1 MAIMQVTDKSKSF
14 YKGFWQVADPKIW
27 VASTV
32 PMVVGVLLSV
42 SYAKEFRLFWMVLA
56 FVGVYLIEIGKNAI
70 NECVDYISGADR
82 YVDTEHQTP
91 FSGGKKTIV
100 DGLLTVNQSAWI
112 GVVTMA
118 LAAVIGIVFVLFRE
132 PKVIWVGLAGFFL
145 AIIYSL
151 PPFKLCY
158 RGFGEAVVGT
168 TFGPLIT
175 NGMYL
180 VMAGR
185 FDVLPLLVSI
195 PIGFLI
201 ANVLWINEYP
211 DYEAD
216 KRSGKK
222 NGLVRIGKEK
232 GVIVYGLIFAF
243 AYLSVIPIVLYTR
256 NLLWL
261 LSWLTV
267 PMAVGAVKNCKLHMN
282 DIPKLVSSNDKTVKI
297 YMLTGLLFSVSIIFH
312 NFIRY

>member
-82 YVDTEHQTP
+82 YVDTEHRTP

-132 PKVIWVGLAGFFL
+132 PKVIIFGILLDISIRKFF
-145 AIIYSL
+145 
-151 PPFKLCY
+151 
-158 RGFGEAVVGT
+158 
-168 TFGPLIT
+168 
-175 NGMYL
+175 
-180 VMAGR
+180 
-185 FDVLPLLVSI
+185 
-195 PIGFLI
+195 
-201 ANVLWINEYP
+201 
-211 DYEAD
+211 
-216 KRSGKK
+216 
-222 NGLVRIGKEK
+222 
-232 GVIVYGLIFAF
+232 
-243 AYLSVIPIVLYTR
+243 
-256 NLLWL
+256 
-261 LSWLTV
+261 
-267 PMAVGAVKNCKLHMN
+267 
-282 DIPKLVSSNDKTVKI
+282 
-297 YMLTGLLFSVSIIFH
+297 
-312 NFIRY
+312 

>member
-82 YVDTEHQTP
+82 YVDTEHRTP

-118 LAAVIGIVFVLFRE
+118 LAAVIGIVFCAVSGAEGYLGRFGR
-132 PKVIWVGLAGFFL
+132 IFLGDYLFL
-145 AIIYSL
+145 APVQAL
-151 PPFKLCY
+151 LQRV
-158 RGFGEAVVGT
+158 RGSGCRNHLRAFNHKRDVFGH
-168 TFGPLIT
+168 
-175 NGMYL
+175 
-180 VMAGR
+180 GR
-185 FDVLPLLVSI
+185 KV
-195 PIGFLI
+195 
-201 ANVLWINEYP
+201 
-211 DYEAD
+211 
-216 KRSGKK
+216 
-222 NGLVRIGKEK
+222 
-232 GVIVYGLIFAF
+232 
-243 AYLSVIPIVLYTR
+243 
-256 NLLWL
+256 
-261 LSWLTV
+261 
-267 PMAVGAVKNCKLHMN
+267 
-282 DIPKLVSSNDKTVKI
+282 
-297 YMLTGLLFSVSIIFH
+297 
-312 NFIRY
+312 